1 MIYTTISQKVVD
13 AINANGLHTDTSGIG
28 FPTGTAIEQAPSG
41 KAIATE
47 MARLTP
53 AGQVVQKSSAGD
65 FRVFE
70 ALSRKLEVSK

>member
-1 MIYTTISQKVVD
+1 MTTNTTQKAAD
-13 AINANGLHTDTSGIG
+13 ATNTNGLHTDTGID

-53 AGQVVQKSSAGD
+53 AGHFVQKSRAVD
-65 FRVFE
+65 FPVLQAF
-70 ALSRKLEVSK
+70 SRKLGVSK

>member
-1 MIYTTISQKVVD
+1 MIYTTTQKVVD
-13 AINANGLHTDTSGIG
+13 AINANGLHTDTGID

-53 AGQVVQKSSAGD
+53 AGHVVQKSRAGD
-65 FRVFE
+65 FPVLQAF
-70 ALSRKLEVSK
+70 SRKWGVSK

>member
-1 MIYTTISQKVVD
+1 MIYTTTSQKVVD
-13 AINANGLHTDTSGIG
+13 AINANGLHTDTGID

-47 MARLTP
+47 IARLTP
-53 AGQVVQKSSAGD
+53 AGHVVQKSSAGD